1 MPCPEIEA
9 GTGEVV
15 TGTFKHSSGDILDIQ
30 IESEPKPI
38 GTTGNHPWWSE
49 ERQKFV
55 EASELKPG
63 ETLRTASGKLT
74 QIISITPRA
83 NAETVYNLEVNR
95 EHVYYVG
102 ENGLL
107 VHNTYRDNVSIFGKS
122 QSWFG
127 KNLIWRKCQKI

>member
-49 ERQKFV
+49 DRQKFV

-74 QIISITPRA
+74 LIVSIIPRA